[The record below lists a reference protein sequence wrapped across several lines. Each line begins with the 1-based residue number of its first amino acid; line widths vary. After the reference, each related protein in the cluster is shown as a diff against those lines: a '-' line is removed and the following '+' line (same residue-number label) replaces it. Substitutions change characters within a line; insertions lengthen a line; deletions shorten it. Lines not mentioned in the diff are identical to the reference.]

1 MHHRRLTLRRL
12 STLMALT
19 ALALASATTPA
30 RAQPGPT
37 KIVVPFAAGGGT
49 DIYVRMLADE
59 LGKRGTRV
67 IVENKPGASAVIAAD
82 YVAKSK
88 PDGQTLVVSFM
99 GMLGTNTVLF
109 DKLPYNPEK
118 DFSSVTQIA
127 YQPTILVGRTAL
139 PYRNIKEMVEHAK
152 ANPGKINRGSPGAA
166 ILSNLAP
173 VAFEQSA
180 GIQTTHIPF
189 NGDAQAIQA
198 MLSESIDVYGTS
210 ITSSL
215 PHIKSGRFRV
225 LGVMDSKR
233 LPQAPDAPTF
243 QEQGYNFE
251 APLRYY
257 LSATG
262 GTPKDVVDRLNRAIN
277 EVLADPAF
285 IERARAIG
293 MEPSGS
299 SPQEMD
305 RLLRAEIDRWT
316 PMVKALNLPKLDK
329 Q

>member
-1 MHHRRLTLRRL
+1 MKVRRTVLGLLAAL
-12 STLMALT
+12 SFACG
-19 ALALASATTPA
+19 PA
-30 RAQPGPT
+30 VAQNVT
-37 KIVVPFAAGGGT
+37 RIVVPFAPGGGT
-49 DIYVRMLADE
+49 DVYVRMLAEE
-59 LGKRGTRV
+59 LTKRGTRV
-67 IVENKPGASAVIAAD
+67 LVENKPGASAVIAAD
-82 YVAKSK
+82 YVAKAK
-88 PDGQTLVVSFM
+88 PDGQTLVVSFV
-99 GMLGTNTVLF
+99 GMLGTNTILF
-109 DKLPYNPEK
+109 DKLPYDPQK
-118 DFSSVTQIA
+118 DFTSVSQIA

-139 PYRNIKEMVEHAK
+139 PYRNIKEMVEYAK
-152 ANPGKINRGSPGAA
+152 ANPDKINRGSPGAA

-173 VAFEQSA
+173 IAFEQSI
-180 GIQTTHIPF
+180 GIKTNHIPF

-243 QEQGYNFE
+243 KEQGYNFE

-262 GTPKDVVDRLNRAIN
+262 GSPKDVVGKLNRAIN
-277 EVLADPAF
+277 EVLADPGF
-285 IERARAIG
+285 IERARAVG
-293 MEPSGS
+293 MEPTGGT
-299 SPQEMD
+299 PQEMD
-305 RLLRAEIDRWT
+305 KLLQAEINRWV
-316 PMVKALNLPKLDK
+316 PVIKSLNLPKVDK

>member
-1 MHHRRLTLRRL
+1 MIYSKFFFGTLI
-12 STLMALT
+12 A
-19 ALALASATTPA
+19 ASMTFGSAV
-30 RAQPGPT
+30 AQPIT

-49 DIYVRMLADE
+49 DVYVRMLAQE
-59 LGKRGTRV
+59 MTNRGTRV
-67 IVENKPGASAVIAAD
+67 IVENRPGGSAVVAAD
-82 YVAKSK
+82 YVAKAK
-88 PDGQTLVVSFM
+88 PDGQTLVVSFL
-99 GMLGTNTVLF
+99 GMLGTNVLLF
-109 DKLPYNPEK
+109 DKLPYDPKK
-118 DFSSVTQIA
+118 DFMSVSQIA
-127 YQPTILVGRTAL
+127 YQPTIMVGRSEL
-139 PYRNIKEMVEHAK
+139 PYRNLKEMVEYAK

-173 VAFEQSA
+173 ITFERSL
-180 GIQTTHIPF
+180 GISTNHIPF

-198 MLSESIDVYGTS
+198 MLSDSIDIYGTS

-215 PHIKSGRFRV
+215 PHIKSGKFRV
-225 LGVMDSKR
+225 LGVMGSER

-243 QEQGYNFE
+243 KEQGYNFE

-262 GTPKDVVDRLNRAIN
+262 GSPKDVVEKLNRAIN
-277 EVLADPAF
+277 EVLTDHAF

-293 MEPSGS
+293 MEPRGG

-305 RLLRAEIDRWT
+305 VLLSAEIERWN
-316 PMVKALNLPKLDK
+316 PVVKSLNLPKSDK